1 MTMDYNVSDSILRH
15 IQCIYVHVRPEHPP
29 VVCNLGTMAKVMVI
43 AFIAAFLVLWCLVM
57 HLAILLYIALNFQ
70 SM

>member
-1 MTMDYNVSDSILRH
+1 MK
-15 IQCIYVHVRPEHPP
+15 VHVRPEHLL